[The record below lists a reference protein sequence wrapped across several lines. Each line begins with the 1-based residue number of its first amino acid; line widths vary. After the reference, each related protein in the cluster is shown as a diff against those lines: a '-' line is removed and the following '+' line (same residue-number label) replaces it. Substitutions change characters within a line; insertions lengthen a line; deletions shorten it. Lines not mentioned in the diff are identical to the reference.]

1 MKPRL
6 AGVFIIVVLSLIAA
20 CTGIQVN
27 VNQADKADPSARVLR
42 TRLEFVDQTYQAIP
56 FSRIE
61 QQPGNPSYPD
71 PIEVNFHSV
80 AGRLAG
86 PDVERF
92 FRIRLKRAHSWIEPG
107 TQQDFAISLKAIEN
121 LISGRA
127 ASYFA
132 RPEDSEFKVEPTDT
146 KFARLVLSAGNPFLY
161 PYDER
166 NAGFIAGKTGD
177 QYALVYVDRPCRIT
191 GTIQANDGAF
201 RHDLALDK
209 PGLHWVRIQSTGA
222 KSARVTRLD
231 PAGAISVYVKAP

>member
-6 AGVFIIVVLSLIAA
+6 ADVFILVVLALIAG

-42 TRLEFVDQTYQAIP
+42 TRLEFVDQSYRIIP
-56 FSRIE
+56 FSRSEE
-61 QQPGNPSYPD
+61 QNPSYPD
-71 PIEVNFHSV
+71 PIEVNFYSI

-86 PDVERF
+86 ADVDRF
-92 FRIRLKRAHSWIEPG
+92 FRIRLKRAHSWIEAG

-127 ASYFA
+127 ASYIA
-132 RPEDSEFKVEPTDT
+132 RPEDSEFKVEPADS

-166 NAGFIAGKTGD
+166 NAGFIDGKTGNHF
-177 QYALVYVDRPCRIT
+177 ALVYVDRPCRIT

-209 PGLHWVRIQSTGA
+209 AGLHWVRVQSTGEKNA
-222 KSARVTRLD
+222 LVTRLD
-231 PAGAISVYVKAP
+231 PVSAISVYVRVP